1 MLSLLWPWALALA
14 PLPFVYRWLQKPAE
28 INIRALRAPML
39 AAVAAVEPVSLK
51 VTTWRNRLL
60 MTLLALCW
68 LSVLLAIAR
77 PVYIGDPVALPTAGR
92 DILIA
97 VSYTHL
103 TLPTICSV

>member
-51 VTTWRNRLL
+51 VTTWRNWLL
-60 MTLLALCW
+60 MTLKSSTANYAKLLPLRRPAQRQRQLQA
-68 LSVLLAIAR
+68 SVRAEHE
-77 PVYIGDPVALPTAGR
+77 Y
-92 DILIA
+92 
-97 VSYTHL
+97 
-103 TLPTICSV
+103 